1 MNITFSSKGSGY
13 PLISAYVCHKYQR
26 KPRRRTSTREEPTRR
41 TQNPSS
47 PAPEEAPR
55 GCPASGL
62 RAAPAEQPPQ
72 SLRRPPRPHEAPA
85 RPPPSP
91 DTPCGVAGK
100 KQRASPLTSAPHS
113 TARADATPRACM
125 TGSSCKRTRHSQPI
139 SSRHA
144 HSAVRP
150 LAIGGAR
157 RLETAGGGRLCP
169 SRGARASWPREG
181 GLDVLMAR
189 SPRCALI
196 RK

>member
-1 MNITFSSKGSGY
+1 M
-13 PLISAYVCHKYQR
+13 PKYAV
-26 KPRRRTSTREEPTRR
+26 STRESQDAARALGRNPRGAHRTSPAQRLRR
-41 TQNPSS
+41 RQEAAPLAASEQRRPSS
-47 PAPEEAPR
+47 RRGAYEGRPARTKRPR
-55 GCPASGL
+55 G
-62 RAAPAEQPPQ
+62 
-72 SLRRPPRPHEAPA
+72 
-85 RPPPSP
+85 PPPNP

-181 GLDVLMAR
+181 GLDVPMAR